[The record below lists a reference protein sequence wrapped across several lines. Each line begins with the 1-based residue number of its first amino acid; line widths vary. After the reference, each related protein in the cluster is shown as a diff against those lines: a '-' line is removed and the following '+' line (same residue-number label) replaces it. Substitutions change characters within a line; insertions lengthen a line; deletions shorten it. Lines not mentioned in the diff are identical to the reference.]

1 MAGNLLSDRADYG
14 RTFNSVMWVVGTLAA
29 TLFFAAALEML
40 RRPAGSDRVA
50 STASGAVPQNG
61 SEFGPAGTEAGPAF
75 PDPAAVFAGNGG
87 GGISGPES
95 VNGTAGGNAG
105 GNPAET
111 PHLASGLKPLLPG
124 NIGGNAGG
132 GFPNAGAAN
141 RSLSQPSILP
151 EPSFTGP
158 QTNDRSLSESLN
170 AAQLTV
176 EKIDDPVLERLMA
189 AGEELRAG
197 GNLMGALDAFKQVE
211 SALPDHP
218 RVLGEL
224 AATYNQLGREADALV
239 HWARI
244 VDLGPVRSGGYYK
257 IANGVLEGDQVP
269 IAGSTVQQM
278 KIGEVIVKQAEPDD
292 QGQKVSLRV
301 IVDANPASSPSGSD
315 LALAVYFYDIVDGQT
330 IEASTADTSK
340 LYPTEPYD
348 WAVDGTEEIVV
359 NYHQPVFS
367 EEQARELGERRYYG
381 YAIEL
386 YYRDQLQDKV
396 TMPEEIA
403 ALRIQET
410 PEQEE
415 SAPVFLGPDNAL
427 FPDPLTP

>member
-1 MAGNLLSDRADYG
+1 MADNLLLNRPDYG

-40 RRPAGSDRVA
+40 RRPAGISQ
-50 STASGAVPQNG
+50 SGSSVVVDSGPTGVPVTN
-61 SEFGPAGTEAGPAF
+61 AEAGNSLPS
-75 PDPAAVFAGNGG
+75 PAAVFGEDGFSTGG
-87 GGISGPES
+87 QHTKRTDS
-95 VNGTAGGNAG
+95 VA
-105 GNPAET
+105 GNPADFPNMSE
-111 PHLASGLKPLLPG
+111 GLKSLIPG
-124 NIGGNAGG
+124 NIGGKFSNGG
-132 GFPNAGAAN
+132 TGS
-141 RSLSQPSILP
+141 RSLSQSSILP
-151 EPSFTGP
+151 EPSFSGP
-158 QTNDRSLSESLN
+158 RNNDRSLSETLN
-170 AAQLTV
+170 AAQNTV
-176 EKIDDPVLERLMA
+176 EKIEDPVLDRLMA

-197 GNLMGALDAFKQVE
+197 GNPMGALDAFKQVE

-244 VDLGPVRSGGYYK
+244 VDLGPVRSGDYYM

-269 IAGSTVQQM
+269 IAGSTGQQM
-278 KIGEVIVKQAEPDD
+278 KIGEVIVNEAKPDEK
-292 QGQKVSLRV
+292 GQKVSIRV

-348 WAVDGTEEIVV
+348 WKVDGTEEIVV

-396 TMPEEIA
+396 TIPEEIA
-403 ALRIQET
+403 ALRIQES
-410 PEQEE
+410 PPLEE

-427 FPDPLTP
+427 FPDPLSP

>member
-1 MAGNLLSDRADYG
+1 MAV
-14 RTFNSVMWVVGTLAA
+14 RTSGGEFSSSGIEV
-29 TLFFAAALEML
+29 
-40 RRPAGSDRVA
+40 RPFSKA
-50 STASGAVPQNG
+50 
-61 SEFGPAGTEAGPAF
+61 
-75 PDPAAVFAGNGG
+75 
-87 GGISGPES
+87 
-95 VNGTAGGNAG
+95 
-105 GNPAET
+105 
-111 PHLASGLKPLLPG
+111 
-124 NIGGNAGG
+124 
-132 GFPNAGAAN
+132 
-141 RSLSQPSILP
+141 SILP
-151 EPSFTGP
+151 EPPFSGG
-158 QTNDRSLSESLN
+158 QSNDQSLSESLA

-176 EKIDDPVLERLMA
+176 EKIDDPVLDRLMA
-189 AGEELRAG
+189 AGEELCAG
-197 GNLMGALDAFKQVE
+197 GNPMGALDAFKQVE
-211 SALPDHP
+211 GALPNHP

-244 VDLGPVRSGGYYK
+244 VDLGPVASGDYYR

-269 IAGSTVQQM
+269 LAGSTVQQM
-278 KIGEVIVKQAEPDD
+278 KIGEVIVNEAKPDE

-301 IVDANPASSPSGSD
+301 IVDASASSSPSGAD

-403 ALRIQET
+403 ALRIQES
-410 PEQEE
+410 PDQEE
-415 SAPVFLGPDNAL
+415 KAPVFLGPDNAL

>member
-1 MAGNLLSDRADYG
+1 MADNLLSDRADYG

-40 RRPAGSDRVA
+40 RRPAGILPAGNGRVA
-50 STASGAVPQNG
+50 AGPSGAVPVAG
-61 SEFGPAGTEAGPAF
+61 SEFGEPGAEVGSHLPG
-75 PDPAAVFAGNGG
+75 PAAVFAEGGTGPVGN
-87 GGISGPES
+87 SS
-95 VNGTAGGNAG
+95 G
-105 GNPAET
+105 GNPAEI
-111 PHLASGLKPLLPG
+111 PNLSRGLISTLPG
-124 NIGGNAGG
+124 NIGGTAGG
-132 GFPNAGAAN
+132 EFSNGGAAS
-141 RSLSQPSILP
+141 RSLSPSSILP

-158 QTNDRSLSESLN
+158 QNDDQSLSESLN

-176 EKIDDPVLERLMA
+176 EKIEDPVLERLIA

-211 SALPDHP
+211 GALPDHP

-244 VDLGPVRSGGYYK
+244 VDLGPVRSGAYYK

-269 IAGSTVQQM
+269 LPGSTVQQM
-278 KIGEVIVKQAEPDD
+278 KIGEVIVNEKMPDEK
-292 QGQKVSLRV
+292 GQSVSLRV
-301 IVDANPASSPSGSD
+301 IVDASPASSPSGSD

-396 TMPEEIA
+396 TVPEEIA
-403 ALRIQET
+403 ALRIQES